1 MGTVNTTVQVHRP
14 THRDVRV
21 GFAGG
26 SPELSVLWRGDN
38 GAERRA
44 VALGAVPADIA
55 KITTFVVNYS
65 PELRPILTAGRGD
78 FFDDEPSASTLIGVQ
93 SLATPQLL
101 VEVEAI
107 VALE

>member
-1 MGTVNTTVQVHRP
+1 MTP
-14 THRDVRV
+14 
-21 GFAGG
+21 AGG
-26 SPELSVLWRGDN
+26 ARLRCQG
-38 GAERRA
+38 R
-44 VALGAVPADIA
+44 GAVPADIA

-78 FFDDEPSASTLIGVQ
+78 FFGDEPSASTLISVQ
-93 SLATPQLL
+93 SLATPRLL